1 LGEAA
6 PNQEVKMAFQVLEVA
21 QSMVR
26 QLGPVV
32 RSIALADGSLAD
44 QLRRAASSAVLNVA
58 EGNGR
63 AGRDRVQHFRVA
75 AGSTREVRAAVEVA
89 LAWGYVEPGAT
100 ADALGEADRVV
111 AMLWRLCR

>member
-1 LGEAA
+1 
-6 PNQEVKMAFQVLEVA
+6 MAFQVLEVA

-32 RSIALADGSLAD
+32 RSVALADGSLAD
-44 QLRRAASSAVLNVA
+44 QLRRAATSAALNIA

-63 AGRDRVQHFRVA
+63 KGRDRVQHFRVA
-75 AGSTREVRAAVEVA
+75 AGSTREVRAALEVA
-89 LAWGYVEPGAT
+89 MAWGYVGAGAT
-100 ADALGEADRVV
+100 EGALGEADRLV

>member
-32 RSIALADGSLAD
+32 RSIARADGSLAD
-44 QLRRAASSAVLNVA
+44 QLRRAATSVPLNIS

-63 AGRDRVQHFRVA
+63 AGRDRAHHFRVA
-75 AGSTREVRAAVEVA
+75 AGSTREVRAALEVA
-89 LAWGYVEPGAT
+89 LAWGYVEAGAVEGP
-100 ADALGEADRVV
+100 LGEADRVI
-111 AMLWRLCR
+111 AMLWRLAR